1 MLIQWPFIARSSK
14 NQNCCFTCAWLTI
27 FFQLSQSLF
36 RSYTLTYKA
45 LFRCLPSVVFTGE
58 ENRGEMRDGDVF
70 AFQRTL
76 VAHIITPPWNLS
88 IFLYHPTLKSVL
100 PRTKSECGSFQF
112 SNYKWQVKLT
122 KIGRSTGALPALVGK
137 PNSNHR
143 QQREGSSGIGLE
155 NCLFNIPSAVTN
167 TTDTTVQGRRKQR
180 QHVTTSRR
188 RSSRA
193 IIWCPA
199 HHQHQH
205 QERGHARV
213 WTVSMLRI
221 LGTGD

>member
-1 MLIQWPFIARSSK
+1 MFLCSATFSSLFRETSDKGKGTPRYLVQVLTKWPFIARSAP
-14 NQNCCFTCAWLTI
+14 NQNRCFTCAWLLIDHITI
-27 FFQLSQSLF
+27 SVPLLY
-36 RSYTLTYKA
+36 SYLQGPLQMSTVY
-45 LFRCLPSVVFTGE
+45 TGE
-58 ENRGEMRDGDVF
+58 GNRGEMRDEDVF

-88 IFLYHPTLKSVL
+88 IFLYHPSLKSVL

-143 QQREGSSGIGLE
+143 QQREGSSSIGLE

-167 TTDTTVQGRRKQR
+167 TTDTT
-180 QHVTTSRR
+180 QH
-188 RSSRA
+188 
-193 IIWCPA
+193 
-199 HHQHQH
+199 
-205 QERGHARV
+205 
-213 WTVSMLRI
+213 
-221 LGTGD
+221 

>member
-1 MLIQWPFIARSSK
+1 
-14 NQNCCFTCAWLTI
+14 
-27 FFQLSQSLF
+27 
-36 RSYTLTYKA
+36 
-45 LFRCLPSVVFTGE
+45 
-58 ENRGEMRDGDVF
+58 MRDGDVF

-122 KIGRSTGALPALVGK
+122 KIGRSAGALPALVGK

-167 TTDTTVQGRRKQR
+167 TTDTTVGRRKQR

-188 RSSRA
+188 RSRA
-193 IIWCPA
+193 IICHPA
-199 HHQHQH
+199 HHHHQH

-213 WTVSMLRI
+213 WSVSMLRI

>member
-1 MLIQWPFIARSSK
+1 MYVCGWFPWSVFMLHMFLCS
-14 NQNCCFTCAWLTI
+14 TTI
-27 FFQLSQSLF
+27 SSLF
-36 RSYTLTYKA
+36 RVTSDKGQGTPNDQMTVYCTQRSKSKSLLYLRLTDHIFSIITISVPLLYSYLQGPLQMSTVL
-45 LFRCLPSVVFTGE
+45 TGE
-58 ENRGEMRDGDVF
+58 GNRGEMRDEDVF

-88 IFLYHPTLKSVL
+88 IFLYHPALKSVL

-167 TTDTTVQGRRKQR
+167 TTDTT
-180 QHVTTSRR
+180 QH
-188 RSSRA
+188 
-193 IIWCPA
+193 
-199 HHQHQH
+199 
-205 QERGHARV
+205 
-213 WTVSMLRI
+213 
-221 LGTGD
+221 